1 MIKVLILH
9 VSFFQMDKKKVII
22 NGAAVALTSSII
34 VFSAINVSAQSRE
47 NSAIFEKVG
56 EILNLDSERISVA
69 FKIARVKRIQE
80 KIGNGEISREDGQLL
95 ISQINANNPFI
106 GLGMQGNFMK
116 TRRADLIDFLGLTPS
131 EFHQERISGK
141 TVLQIA
147 TERGI
152 SKTELI
158 NFLKEEQTEFIES
171 SEKIPENRKE
181 KMEENLDLLIEKII
195 NR

>member
-1 MIKVLILH
+1 
-9 VSFFQMDKKKVII
+9 
-22 NGAAVALTSSII
+22 
-34 VFSAINVSAQSRE
+34 
-47 NSAIFEKVG
+47 
-56 EILNLDSERISVA
+56 LDSERISFA
-69 FKIARVKRIQE
+69 FKTARVERIQE
-80 KIGNGEISREDGQLL
+80 KIKSGEISSKEGQAL
-95 ISQINANNPFI
+95 ISEINESDNPFV
-106 GLGMQGNFMK
+106 GLGMHGNIGK

-158 NFLKEEQTEFIES
+158 NFLKEEQIEFIES
-171 SEKIPENRKE
+171 SEKIPTNRKE
-181 KMEENLDLLIEKII
+181 RMKANLDLLIERII